1 MQKTPKHS
9 LPHLLAT
16 VALLVLLPAV
26 GAADCP
32 SNAAFEAAYNGKDL
46 ATLRAMVGQLDSCG
60 ESTQSNRLY
69 YIAKALYNDAAYRG
83 LEGDAE
89 KQALH
94 EIAAINS
101 NYWPAQ
107 RDLGDLDMAVNAGS
121 AFKSAYEYYEN
132 ALLASLN
139 VQYTPDNEKEKPT
152 AKELEELHVNTEM
165 ALALADALLDDYIPS
180 KRSRNRDAATLLRG
194 AGAFKTNKPIR
205 FDYKSDKLVGK
216 DQQYADELASL
227 LNNADQP
234 GIILIGHTDYVGSDA
249 YNDGLSLRRAETVSQ
264 FLQQQPG
271 GYKGHIE
278 VVGKGKREPFP
289 MHAAQQQS
297 LGDGQVR
304 LLNRRVEMEVNK
316 LATQP

>member
-1 MQKTPKHS
+1 MQKTSKHS
-9 LPHLLAT
+9 LLLLLAT
-16 VALLVLLPAV
+16 LVPLLLSPTV
-26 GAADCP
+26 GAAACP
-32 SNAAFEAAYNGKDL
+32 SNGAFETAYNAKDL
-46 ATLRAMVGQLDSCG
+46 TTLKAMVGQLDSCG

-121 AFKSAYEYYEN
+121 TFKGAYEHYEN

-139 VQYTPDNEKEKPT
+139 EQYTPDNEKEKPT
-152 AKELEELHVNTEM
+152 AQEMEELHANTEM
-165 ALALADALLDDYIPS
+165 ALALADALLGNYIPS
-180 KRSRNRDAATLLRG
+180 KRSRSRDAANLLRG
-194 AGAFKTNKPIR
+194 ADAFKTNKPIH
-205 FDYKSDKLVGK
+205 FDYKSDKLVSN

-227 LNNADQP
+227 LNNAGQP
-234 GIILIGHTDYVGSDA
+234 DIILTGHTDYIGSDA
-249 YNDGLSLRRAETVSQ
+249 YNDGLSQRRAETVRQ
-264 FLQQQPG
+264 FLQQQPS
-271 GYKGHIE
+271 GYKGRIE

-289 MHAAQQQS
+289 MHTAQQQL

-304 LLNRRVEMEVNK
+304 LLNRRVEIEIK
-316 LATQP
+316 RLATQP